1 MTAKFGT
8 AARHA
13 WITTIAASAAL
24 SAACSLSASAQ
35 TIDQIYEAA
44 KAEKTVVLWGA
55 GPSAG
60 YESAARAFEQQF
72 PGVTVSLMG
81 GFSNVLNAKV
91 EEQFSARKV
100 ETDLLVFQTVQDF
113 VNWNKRGL
121 LLHFKPEGFETIGAN
136 SKDPDGGWIAVNANP
151 IFYGY
156 NSDEVAADAVPK
168 SALDFLKPQFKGK
181 LISAYPAD
189 DDATLYDF
197 YTIVR
202 KYGWSYMDRY
212 MAQQPKFIQGHLGVA
227 RSLGSG
233 ESLVSFDNTI
243 GSTNTAKREG
253 GKIALAA
260 PASDRHADVLHLRG
274 DPQGRAASQ
283 RRQALCQLVS
293 VEGAAEPHRRLLL
306 AQRRAAARRPDAAL
320 RLSPRRRLSQV
331 RHQREAAGGAAPA
344 LREIYRP
351 GRQCGRGEVRH
362 GSSVALPTD
371 WPVSHV

>member
-1 MTAKFGT
+1 V
-8 AARHA
+8 R
-13 WITTIAASAAL
+13 ITTIAASAVL
-24 SAACSLSASAQ
+24 SAACCTTASAQ
-35 TIDQIYEAA
+35 TIDQLYAAA
-44 KAEKTVVLWGA
+44 KAEKTLVLWGA

-72 PGVTVSLMG
+72 PGITVSLMG

-91 EEQFSARKV
+91 EEQLSAKKV

-121 LLHFKPEGFETIGAN
+121 LLHFKPDGFETIGAN
-136 SKDPDGGWIAVNANP
+136 SKDRDGAWIAVNANP
-151 IFYGY
+151 IFYGF

-197 YTIVR
+197 YNIVR

-227 RSLGSG
+227 RSLGTG

-260 PASDRHADVLHLRG
+260 PASDRMPMFFTSEAILKDAPHPNAAKLYVSWFLSKEQQSRIGVFSSRSDVPPPEGLMSLSGYRLANG
-274 DPQGRAASQ
+274 YLKFVTNEKR
-283 RRQALCQLVS
+283 LV
-293 VEGAAEPHRRLLL
+293 
-306 AQRRAAARRPDAAL
+306 AL
-320 RLSPRRRLSQV
+320 R
-331 RHQREAAGGAAPA
+331 QRFEKYTGPVANAGG
-344 LREIYRP
+344 
-351 GRQCGRGEVRH
+351 VK
-362 GSSVALPTD
+362 
-371 WPVSHV
+371 

>member
-1 MTAKFGT
+1 MIAKFGT
-8 AARHA
+8 ATRRG
-13 WITTIAASAAL
+13 WIATIAASAAL
-24 SAACSLSASAQ
+24 SACSTSASAE
-35 TIDQIYEAA
+35 TIDQIYQAA
-44 KAEKTVVLWGA
+44 KAEKTLVLWGA

-72 PGVTVSLMG
+72 PGITVRLMG

-91 EEQFSARKV
+91 EEQLSARKV

-121 LLHFKPEGFETIGAN
+121 LMRFKPDGFETIGAN
-136 SKDPDGGWIAVNANP
+136 SKDRDGAWIAVNANP

-156 NSDEVAADAVPK
+156 NNEQVAADAVPR

-181 LISAYPAD
+181 LITAYPAD

-197 YTIVR
+197 YNIVR

-253 GKIALAA
+253 GKLALAA
-260 PASDRHADVLHLRG
+260 PASDRMPMFFTSEAILKDAPHPNAAKLYVSWFLSKEQQSRIGVFSSRSDVPPPEGLMPLSGYRLADGYLKFVTN
-274 DPQGRAASQ
+274 
-283 RRQALCQLVS
+283 
-293 VEGAAEPHRRLLL
+293 EKRLT
-306 AQRRAAARRPDAAL
+306 AL
-320 RLSPRRRLSQV
+320 R
-331 RHQREAAGGAAPA
+331 QRFEKYTGPVANAGG
-344 LREIYRP
+344 
-351 GRQCGRGEVRH
+351 VK
-362 GSSVALPTD
+362 
-371 WPVSHV
+371 